1 LCVQGFKQI
10 HSTDFD
16 ETYTPTGKISTL
28 CPVLLYTVHKELN
41 VLQFDVQGAFSHAP
55 LSEEVFIHT
64 PKVLKQTS
72 PFLKLHKAL

>member
-41 VLQFDVQGAFSHAP
+41 VLQFDVQGAFLHAP

-64 PKVLKQTS
+64 SKIFKQTS
-72 PFLKLHKAL
+72 TFLKLHKAL